1 MGSIIAIFN
10 RFFGHYCYC
19 NSSEHYCH
27 CPDITFFINNIS
39 FFILAHLNETFYKSV
54 KTRSDSLSLS
64 KPRSDFKVW
73 VDINEV
79 TVIKEGKLSSAG
91 VMIHLKRDG
100 LGLLLGSFYVPTG
113 IFAILAMTSYV
124 INPDAVGYVSNLIYL
139 NLGLVHGK

>member
-1 MGSIIAIFN
+1 MGIRAMEN
-10 RFFGHYCYC
+10 RVRRGMTVYVY
-19 NSSEHYCH
+19 
-27 CPDITFFINNIS
+27 FIYLN
-39 FFILAHLNETFYKSV
+39 LAHLNETFYKSV

-124 INPDAVGYVSNLIYL
+124 INPDAVG
-139 NLGLVHGK
+139 

>member
-1 MGSIIAIFN
+1 MNYCILQYSIDFLATTAIAIVLSTIAMLIF
-10 RFFGHYCYC
+10 H
-19 NSSEHYCH
+19 
-27 CPDITFFINNIS
+27 

-139 NLGLVHGK
+139 NLGLDHGK